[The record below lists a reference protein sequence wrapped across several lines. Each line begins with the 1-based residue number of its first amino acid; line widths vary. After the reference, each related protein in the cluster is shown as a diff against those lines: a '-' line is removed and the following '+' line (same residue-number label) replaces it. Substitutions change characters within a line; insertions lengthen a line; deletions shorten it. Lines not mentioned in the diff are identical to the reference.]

1 MIHGTVRFAITDTTT
16 LVTIPILTAMFM
28 ATITTDIIITEDVPF
43 LMSTDEEVQ
52 PLEIQVLAAEVF

>member
-16 LVTIPILTAMFM
+16 LVTIPTLIAMFM
-28 ATITTDIIITEDVPF
+28 ATITTGIIITEDVPF

>member
-28 ATITTDIIITEDVPF
+28 ATITTGIIITEEVPF

>member
-16 LVTIPILTAMFM
+16 LVTIPILIAMFM
-28 ATITTDIIITEDVPF
+28 ATITTGIIITEDVPF
-43 LMSTDEEVQ
+43 LMSTDEDVQ